1 MALLWTQGS
10 NTLIWRGWLLYYD
23 CRGSDRDGITRVCVH
38 VQCLL
43 LHLPSSPKE
52 GKTWRD
58 AESICSSFESSLV
71 TIDSEI
77 EQGGENLIR
86 SRQFNCKYHLQT
98 SSIFKNVCV
107 CVFHAVVSA
116 AFITMLLQGSAVG
129 VWISLK
135 WTGYRNWSPVESDLT
150 VSSSELKNNNSTCCI
165 LGYTTSSKD
174 CLQTVIDKS
183 GGLKLE
189 QAVSVTLLL

>member
-1 MALLWTQGS
+1 MRA
-10 NTLIWRGWLLYYD
+10 
-23 CRGSDRDGITRVCVH
+23 CACVH

-52 GKTWRD
+52 GKTWKD

-77 EQGGENLIR
+77 EQGRKNQIHSQQLN
-86 SRQFNCKYHLQT
+86 SKYHLRT
-98 SSIFKNVCV
+98 SSTMCV
-107 CVFHAVVSA
+107 CVSHAIIST

-135 WTGYRNWSPVESDLT
+135 WTGYRNWSPIESDLT
-150 VSSSELKNNNSTCCI
+150 VSSS
-165 LGYTTSSKD
+165 
-174 CLQTVIDKS
+174 
-183 GGLKLE
+183 
-189 QAVSVTLLL
+189 